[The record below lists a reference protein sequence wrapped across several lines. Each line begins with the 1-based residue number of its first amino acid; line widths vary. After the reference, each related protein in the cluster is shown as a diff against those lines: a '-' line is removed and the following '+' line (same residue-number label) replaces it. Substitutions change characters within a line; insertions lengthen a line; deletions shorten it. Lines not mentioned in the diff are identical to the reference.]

1 MNDLTLP
8 KKIVCGYYDCSNF
21 GNLKI
26 SPERISECY
35 EIEYYL
41 ENGKYVY
48 LNGNE
53 LKIIADHILIAR
65 PGNRRYSRLPF
76 KTAFLKFEAVG
87 ELAELLDRQPYYFE
101 ALHKKQILEL
111 LNEIILMTENENRDI
126 LLYSGKF
133 FTLLSFIVM
142 DGGHKKRGTNYNYSS
157 MYSAKKYIE
166 NNFGKHISTK
176 EIAASINLSE
186 SRFRYLFGVA
196 YGVSPHAYITEM
208 RISAAKKMLWNNDIP
223 ISKIVEKCGFGSQQY
238 LNDTF
243 KKATGVSP
251 GKYRKQ
257 FSKKYM
263 E

>member
-1 MNDLTLP
+1 
-8 KKIVCGYYDCSNF
+8 
-21 GNLKI
+21 
-26 SPERISECY
+26 
-35 EIEYYL
+35 
-41 ENGKYVY
+41 
-48 LNGNE
+48 
-53 LKIIADHILIAR
+53 
-65 PGNRRYSRLPF
+65 
-76 KTAFLKFEAVG
+76 
-87 ELAELLDRQPYYFE
+87 
-101 ALHKKQILEL
+101 
-111 LNEIILMTENENRDI
+111 
-126 LLYSGKF
+126 
-133 FTLLSFIVM
+133 
-142 DGGHKKRGTNYNYSS
+142 

-166 NNFGKHISTK
+166 KNFKKHISTK

-223 ISKIVEKCGFGSQQY
+223 ITEIAEKCGFGSQQY

-243 KKATGVSP
+243 KKVTGVSP

>member
-1 MNDLTLP
+1 MNRKRSKNQ
-8 KKIVCGYYDCSNF
+8 KKTRS
-21 GNLKI
+21 
-26 SPERISECY
+26 
-35 EIEYYL
+35 
-41 ENGKYVY
+41 
-48 LNGNE
+48 
-53 LKIIADHILIAR
+53 
-65 PGNRRYSRLPF
+65 
-76 KTAFLKFEAVG
+76 T
-87 ELAELLDRQPYYFE
+87 
-101 ALHKKQILEL
+101 
-111 LNEIILMTENENRDI
+111 
-126 LLYSGKF
+126 
-133 FTLLSFIVM
+133 
-142 DGGHKKRGTNYNYSS
+142 
-157 MYSAKKYIE
+157 KKYIE

-223 ISKIVEKCGFGSQQY
+223 ISEIVEKCGFGSQQY

-257 FSKKYM
+257 FSKKYT